1 MNFNLVDIKITSN
14 LTKKRIINK
23 IKNLYRRWKVEI
35 SDVELE
41 KIFFKKCN
49 EYFILFDSSA
59 NVNYSTN
66 AINSNMSNQTPIDI
80 INPLVEMNSNGMTM
94 FNNLQ
99 SNSSDFLNE
108 KTIDEFHSNL
118 INNNSDFFRTKPSD
132 EMMNRCLMVQF
143 PVKSYRFKIKPF
155 NLKDFPLY

>member
-1 MNFNLVDIKITSN
+1 MKLEKDFKFKDIQYTRPDCEAFQKLAEDN
-14 LTKKRIINK
+14 AEK
-23 IKNLYRRWKVEI
+23 IKNAVSYSEAK
-35 SDVELE
+35 
-41 KIFFKKCN
+41 KIFL
-49 EYFILFDSSA
+49 EFDKAESEFFDMA
-59 NVNYSTN
+59 NIAYIRHT
-66 AINSNMSNQTPIDI
+66 IDTSDEFYDKG
-80 INPLVEMNSNGMTM
+80 N
-94 FNNLQ
+94 
-99 SNSSDFLNE
+99 DFLNE